1 MSENTTTVTDTTEQA
16 PAVGTLEHLD
26 PHTLE
31 LETNVRDDAA
41 LDADFVASITEHGV
55 LNPIAAVRGHD
66 GVVRVRA
73 GQRRTLAAREAGLT
87 SVPVYVR
94 PAGAS
99 DDKAQV
105 VERVSEQIVEN
116 DRRRELT
123 EAQRARGIQ
132 QMLDAGVSVTKVA
145 KKLSIGRETVK
156 SVATAAGSQAAM
168 EALDAGQLSLTEAPV
183 LSEFDDDPEAIARL
197 IEVAG
202 TNRFDHRVA
211 EIRQDRESQKAY
223 QEAAARYAE
232 QGYTVVEDFPA
243 YGDTTCVELRYLR
256 TPDGS
261 AATDEHV
268 TNPAHW
274 AVCLTEVEGYVD
286 TETGEPVDAGDIDW
300 HARFSAT
307 VTEGKRDP
315 ESVTEVVVW
324 EPDWLCTDYAAAG
337 LVLCESLANR
347 VEALARED
355 RDHADNDTGDQ
366 DAEAREAAA
375 AEAQRRERRKVIAL
389 NKLGEAAQH
398 VRRQFITDKIL
409 TRKTAPKGA
418 AMFVA
423 ACITRDVRLIEE
435 HHGGRI
441 SAELLGAS
449 DAAAVKKMVADLPA
463 TGDGRAQVITLA
475 LVLGALE
482 ARTGKDAWRG
492 SGWGHYVGAAE
503 LLKFL
508 ADNGYPLAD
517 IERVILGEQT
527 ADALY
532 DSLTEQSEQ
541 SEPAEDE

>member
-1 MSENTTTVTDTTEQA
+1 MSENTTTVTDNDTNAQVA
-16 PAVGTLEHLD
+16 AAGTLEHLD

-31 LETNVRDDAA
+31 LEANVRDDAA
-41 LDADFVASITEHGV
+41 LDADFVASIKEHGV
-55 LNPIAAVRGHD
+55 LSPIAAVRGHD

-94 PAGAS
+94 PAGAT

-132 QMLDAGVSVTKVA
+132 QMLDAGASVTKVA
-145 KKLSIGRETVK
+145 KKLSIGRDTVK

-168 EALDAGQLSLTEAPV
+168 EALDAGQLSLSEAAV
-183 LSEFDDDPEAIARL
+183 LSEFDDDPDAIMRL
-197 IEVAG
+197 LEVAG
-202 TNRFDHRVA
+202 TNRFEHRVA
-211 EIRQDRESQKAY
+211 EIRQDRAAQQAY
-223 QEAAARYAE
+223 QEAAASYTE

-256 TPDGS
+256 TPEGE

-268 TNPAHW
+268 TDPAHW

-286 TETGEPVDAGDIDW
+286 TETGEPVDAHDIDW

-307 VTEGKRDP
+307 VAEGKRDP
-315 ESVTEVVVW
+315 SSVTEVVVW
-324 EPDWLCTDYAAAG
+324 EADWLCTDYAAAG
-337 LVLCESLANR
+337 LVLCETLAKR

-355 RDHADNDTGDQ
+355 SDHHADDSSDQ
-366 DAEAREAAA
+366 DAETREAAA
-375 AEAQRRERRKVIAL
+375 AEAARRERRKVIAL
-389 NKLGEAAQH
+389 NKLGEAAQQ

-409 TRKTAPKGA
+409 ARKTAPKGA

-423 ACITRDVRLIEE
+423 SCLTRDVRLIEE
-435 HHGGRI
+435 HHGGQI
-441 SAELLGAS
+441 SAEMLGAS
-449 DAAAVKKMVADLPA
+449 DSTAVTKMVAELPA

-503 LLKFL
+503 LLRFL

-527 ADALY
+527 VDALY
-532 DSLTEQSEQ
+532 DSLTEQSE
-541 SEPAEDE
+541 PAEDD